1 MHELVQLLDLRQ
13 VVDVVAVQLQDAKE
27 GELEDLGIDAH
38 ELVVGEV
45 QPGQIAR
52 RTHDLRLKDVIEAI
66 QISEFVVIQ
75 QESSAGE
82 RKFLFPLSDLIA
94 IIRLTGGT
102 WALLLLHQ

>member
-27 GELEDLGIDAH
+27 RELEDLGIDTH
-38 ELVVGEV
+38 ELVVSEV

-52 RTHDLRLKDVIEAI
+52 RTHDLCLKDVIEAI
-66 QISEFVVIQ
+66 QISQFVVIQ

-82 RKFLFPLSDLIA
+82 RKVLFPLSDLIA
-94 IIRLTGGT
+94 IIRLAGGT